1 MSDDDRMSLTTA
13 ISDDDEIEADEDGSQ
28 MAGNLNLHPHHANA
42 PSDLQGQGTGAPGG
56 GGYRVS
62 GSKTTT
68 SHHPSSG
75 GFQGASG
82 GLGVCTS
89 NTASFN
95 CTGAV
100 RKAGFLSVKKW
111 ILRKKHQVW
120 KHQLNS
126 FLFPLCKIIIH
137 LPGGQIDDP
146 LVGERL
152 FSFVLPSNSLVSVSD
167 P

>member
-1 MSDDDRMSLTTA
+1 MRLCYLTSSEMSDDDRMSLTTA
-13 ISDDDEIEADEDGSQ
+13 ISDDDEIEADEDGSL

-42 PSDLQGQGTGAPGG
+42 PSDLQGTGG

-120 KHQLNS
+120 PLTQFFSVS
-126 FLFPLCKIIIH
+126 FL
-137 LPGGQIDDP
+137 
-146 LVGERL
+146 
-152 FSFVLPSNSLVSVSD
+152 
-167 P
+167 